1 MFAFIDAHCTQ
12 FRVTWLCH
20 RFDVTPSGFYAW
32 RARGVSDHAKQ
43 DRRLTKE
50 MVRMFTRHHER
61 YGGPR
66 RHRALVDAGR
76 TVSRLRVARRM
87 AAAGLRVKAVRGYRA
102 KAAVHQ
108 RYARHPNLLWKTTVT
123 ATHQVCVGDIT
134 YFKLAGCWWYLAIVM
149 DQFSRRILAWS
160 LTRRRTS
167 GVTCAVLAQAVRRR
181 PAEGV
186 IFHRDRGTEYMGAA
200 VGDAIVAHGMRQ
212 RASVRGPGDNA
223 HAESFW
229 HSLKAELTRGVVFL
243 ADHALRTALRQY
255 IRYYSR
261 TRLHSSLN
269 YTSPI
274 AFERCAA

>member
-1 MFAFIDAHCTQ
+1 M
-12 FRVTWLCH
+12 TWLCR

-32 RARGVSDHAKQ
+32 RARGVSDHANQ
-43 DRRLTKE
+43 DRCLTSEIVRL
-50 MVRMFTRHHER
+50 FTRHHER
-61 YGGPR
+61 YGSPR
-66 RHRALVDAGR
+66 LHRALVDAGW
-76 TVSRLRVARRM
+76 TVSRRRVARLM
-87 AAAGLRVKAVRGYRA
+87 AAAGLRAKAVRGYRA

-123 ATHQVCVGDIT
+123 STNQVWVGDIT
-134 YFKLAGCWWYLAIVM
+134 YFKVAGCWWYLAIVM

-167 GVTCAVLAQAVRRR
+167 AVTCAVLGEAVRRR

-186 IFHRDRGTEYMGAA
+186 IFHSDRGTEYMGAA
-200 VGDAIVAHGMRQ
+200 FCDAVVAHGMRQ
-212 RASVRGPGDNA
+212 SASVRGPGDNA

-229 HSLKAELTRGVVFL
+229 HSLKAELTRGVTFL
-243 ADHALRTALRQY
+243 TDHALRSALRQY
-255 IRYYSR
+255 IRYYNR

-269 YTSPI
+269 YSSPI

>member
-1 MFAFIDAHCTQ
+1 MDAHCTQ

-32 RARGVSDHAKQ
+32 RTRGVSDHATQ
-43 DRRLTKE
+43 DRRLTTE
-50 MVRMFTRHHER
+50 IVRLFARHYER
-61 YGGPR
+61 YGSPR
-66 RHRALVDAGR
+66 LHRALVDAGW
-76 TVSRLRVARRM
+76 TVSRRRVARLM
-87 AAAGLRVKAVRGYRA
+87 AAAGLRAKAVRGYRA

-108 RYARHPNLLWKTTVT
+108 RYARHPNLLWRTTVT
-123 ATHQVCVGDIT
+123 ATNQVWVGDIT
-134 YFKLAGCWWYLAIVM
+134 YFKVAGCWWYLAIVM

-167 GVTCAVLAQAVRRR
+167 AVTCAVLAEAVRRR

-186 IFHRDRGTEYMGAA
+186 IFHSDRGTEYMGAA
-200 VGDAIVAHGMRQ
+200 FGDALVAHGMRQ
-212 RASVRGPGDNA
+212 SASVRGPGDNA

-229 HSLKAELTRGVVFL
+229 HSLKAELTRGVTFL
-243 ADHALRTALRQY
+243 TDHALRTALRQY
-255 IRYYSR
+255 IRYYNR

-274 AFERCAA
+274 AFERRAA